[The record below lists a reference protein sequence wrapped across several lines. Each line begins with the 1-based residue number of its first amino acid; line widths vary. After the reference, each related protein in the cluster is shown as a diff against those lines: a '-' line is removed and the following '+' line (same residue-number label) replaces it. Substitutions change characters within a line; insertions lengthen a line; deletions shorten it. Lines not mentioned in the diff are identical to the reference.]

1 MPSYFSVKGDTRK
14 PAYFR
19 VSIDMSAFDD
29 AQSNDNVTSGAV
41 TPTGNFP
48 TSDRPYITNL
58 STLATS
64 TTRATTQGAA
74 DARERGLMRFEK
86 MVQNL
91 QTDTLVDI
99 LDIEILE
106 ANGDAQATL
115 LEFSISVESP
125 DHINTTTTDGIP
137 DGSTRALAG
146 NVDTAGTNTQA
157 NRFRALIAS
166 GINGGTTNVDF
177 SSTTTYK
184 ELRTRY
190 LPLTG
195 GTEMSEIE
203 VGNPTA
209 YGEIF
214 DAIVVN
220 QLTGT
225 LAISGGDDS
234 TQILKTSQN

>member
-19 VSIDMSAFDD
+19 VSIDMSAFDTNTD
-29 AQSNDNVTSGAV
+29 GVTGGAV
-41 TPTGNFP
+41 SPNGNFP

-58 STLATS
+58 STLATNV
-64 TTRATTQGAA
+64 TRATTNALA
-74 DARERGLMRFEK
+74 DRRERGLMRFEK
-86 MVQNL
+86 MVQHL

-99 LDIEILE
+99 LDIEIVE

-115 LEFSISVESP
+115 LEFTVSVESP

-166 GINGGTTNVDF
+166 GINGGGTDVDF
-177 SSTTTYK
+177 SSTSTYS

-190 LPLTG
+190 LAAT
-195 GTEMSEIE
+195 TDTVVASVEC
-203 VGNPTA
+203 GNPTA
-209 YGEIF
+209 YGEIYE
-214 DAIVVN
+214 AIVVN